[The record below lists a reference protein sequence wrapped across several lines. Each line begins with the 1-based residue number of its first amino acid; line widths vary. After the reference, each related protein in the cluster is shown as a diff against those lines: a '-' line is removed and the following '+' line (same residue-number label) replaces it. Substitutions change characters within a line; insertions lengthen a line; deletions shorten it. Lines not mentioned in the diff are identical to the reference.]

1 MQQVAQRLAS
11 QLVHCRERNAAL
23 NPDACKCSQIYYHVG
38 SNGVKQSL
46 PDNREKGHGR
56 GT

>member
-1 MQQVAQRLAS
+1 MQQVAQCLAS
-11 QLVHCRERNAAL
+11 QLVRYGERNAAL

-38 SNGVKQSL
+38 SNGVKQSM
-46 PDNREKGHGR
+46 PDNREKVHGG